1 MIASFAIFLVGVLY
15 NPLLVVLLIL
25 GAYLI
30 INRSWPNLFTT
41 KMLGIYLLLIGVLV
55 FNA

>member
-41 KMLGIYLLLIGVLV
+41 KC
-55 FNA
+55 